1 MSYEEKTEKF
11 EETVR
16 KRQEEQAKII
26 REEHAIQTARVEARR
41 NIYLFSPFKSNR
53 ITCQIQELSHG
64 MILSLYPNVIY
75 VLLLFT
81 SL

>member
-16 KRQEEQAKII
+16 KRQEEQSKLI
-26 REEHAIQTARVEARR
+26 REEHARETARIEAQR

-53 ITCQIQELSHG
+53 VTCQLPELSHG
-64 MILSLYPNVIY
+64 MNISHY
-75 VLLLFT
+75 
-81 SL
+81 